1 MDIAIPNDTLIKS
14 NDKYLFA
21 KYTPVKYDLLK
32 IKPDS
37 KLTGTFYDTIVKAI
51 YSTRKPLIERV
62 SHERTTKYNGTIQ
75 VNLMNPV
82 TYEIMFDGANKK
94 TTPTICF
101 GIPEMHSQYLKQ
113 RIQGILPQSTL
124 TFESDYLER
133 FNDSYTCEYSYAKNS
148 MLSLKIKDNNFLQA
162 ILQLKNEIQ
171 KDELILFQVIMMPI
185 GNSWKTFQDDKWDKI
200 REGKDVTKK
209 NGSIV
214 RAFDAVYDEMQNIL
228 ELADSVMGVQ
238 SPKRD
243 LAAKDRVNVSDFS
256 SASKTKKSDDG
267 FNVEIKAYFVC
278 KSKLRARTYA
288 TTIET
293 AMRELEETGG
303 NRLVMGKIGLQK
315 GKLDRHST
323 INPLKRNI
331 MGGRELASIVNIPN
345 QKQQRE
351 FHMEFVNTKQVDV
364 PKECKN
370 IKDGVRIGLME
381 LYGETFFAY
390 FPNDKNFLAM
400 PKFYLAGMG
409 SGKSTALLN
418 YANDVVR
425 SGQSLID
432 INFVSKCELAYA
444 IKDMHSSHII
454 VDMSDENKLPSLML
468 PEVRI
473 LDTDTPFQKKRK
485 ASDCATEIE
494 YFINSI
500 TSNGTE
506 DISTM
511 MGQYLYCAA
520 QIVFIYNNMSIR
532 YVFDILDDKKVRD
545 KWIDKAIESG
555 VYVEDDYEIRKL
567 RDLDDDKGGKKVSG
581 VIGRYSVLMR
591 NPTFRVMLDSTNP
604 QFDFIDIMDSGK
616 SISIC
621 MPEDEFRNKATKD
634 VIITYLMCRLRLAM
648 LSRKDRDKVV
658 HVLIDEAH
666 HLHNSLEVISDS
678 IAEPRKYGVAF
689 CFCTHY
695 FDQMG
700 DRLKKAALNVG
711 GHYMLLKGVGE
722 SAYNELQKK
731 IGNEWSYDDIKD
743 MDDYNSFNMIWIRG
757 GHNIFVTKMLPPLKN
772 KNGELYIK

>member
-1 MDIAIPNDTLIKS
+1 MGISISKDVVDKS
-14 NDKYLFA
+14 DEKFLFA
-21 KYTPVKYDLLK
+21 KYNPIKYDLIK

-37 KLTGTFYDTIVKAI
+37 KLTGTFYDTIIKAI
-51 YSTRKPLIERV
+51 YSTRKPLIERI
-62 SHERTTKYNGTIQ
+62 SHKCTSKYNGEIQ
-75 VNLMNPV
+75 VNLTQPI

-94 TTPTICF
+94 VTPTICF
-101 GIPEMHSQYLKQ
+101 GIPENHSQYLKQ

-124 TFESDYLER
+124 TFESDYLET
-133 FNDSYTCEYSYAKNS
+133 FTGSYMCEYSYAKNS

-171 KDELILFQVIMMPI
+171 KDERILFQVVMNPI

-209 NGSIV
+209 HGGV
-214 RAFDAVYDEMQNIL
+214 TRAFDAVYDELQNVL
-228 ELADSVMGVQ
+228 ELADSVMGVE

-243 LAAKDRVNVSDFS
+243 LVAKDRVKITDFS

-267 FNVEIKAYFVC
+267 FQVEIKAYFIC
-278 KSKLRARTYA
+278 KSKIKARTYA

-293 AMRELEETGG
+293 AMRELEED
-303 NRLVMGKIGLQK
+303 NRLVMGKIALQK
-315 GKLDRHST
+315 GKIDRSIS
-323 INPLKRNI
+323 INPFNRNI
-331 MGGRELASIVNIPN
+331 MSGKELASIVNIPN
-345 QKQQRE
+345 QRQQRE
-351 FHMEFVNTKQVDV
+351 FKMEFVNTKQVDV
-364 PKECKN
+364 PKECINVKN
-370 IKDGVRIGLME
+370 GVRIGLME

-418 YANDVVR
+418 YANDVVE
-425 SGQSLID
+425 SGQPLID

-444 IKDMHSSHII
+444 IKDMHPQHII
-454 VDMSDENKLPSLML
+454 VDMSDENKLPALML
-468 PEVRI
+468 PEVVI
-473 LDTDTPFQKKRK
+473 LDTDTPFQRKRK
-485 ASDCATEIE
+485 ACDCATEIE

-500 TSNGTE
+500 TSTGTE

-511 MGQYLYCAA
+511 MAQYLYCAA

-532 YVFDILDDKKVRD
+532 YAFDILDDKNVRD

-555 VYVEDDYEIRKL
+555 VYTEDDYEIRKL
-567 RDLDDDKGGKKVSG
+567 RDLDDDKGGKKVNG

-591 NPTFRVMLDSTNP
+591 NPTFRMMLDSTNS
-604 QFDFIDIMDSGK
+604 QFDFIDIMDKGK

-700 DRLKKAALNVG
+700 ERLKKAALNVG
-711 GHYMLLKGVGE
+711 GHYLLLKGVGE

-731 IGNEWSYDDIKD
+731 IGNEWDYDDIKN

-757 GHNIFVTKMLPPLKN
+757 GHNIFVSKMLSPLKN
-772 KNGELYIK
+772 KSGELYIK